1 MVTVA
6 AEKTYTSD
14 EYFEL
19 EKNSET
25 RHEFYYGKLIE
36 MPGESRI
43 ANQIA
48 KNILK
53 KWDDI
58 LEDEGYFL
66 YSHDVKAEVKKNKL
80 YRYPDLVVT
89 PESDDSDDYMVKSPV
104 ILVEVA
110 SEKSWKTDTGA
121 KRREYS
127 NLPTLKYYLI
137 VSQEETFVELCIRKG
152 DDWTFVHFE
161 DLNETIELADFNLK
175 ITLAEIYHRVKFGE
189 PKTNL

>member
-1 MVTVA
+1 MVTA
-6 AEKTYTSD
+6 ASEKLYTSE
-14 EYFEL
+14 EYFEF
-19 EKNSET
+19 EKSSEV

-36 MPGESRI
+36 MPGESRL

-53 KWDDI
+53 KWDDV
-58 LEDEGYFL
+58 LEEQGYFL

-89 PESDDSDDYMVKSPV
+89 PESDDSDDYIVKSPV
-104 ILVEVA
+104 IMVEVA
-110 SEKSWKTDTGA
+110 SEKSWRTDTGA

-127 NLPTLKYYLI
+127 ALPSLKYYLI

-152 DDWTFVHFE
+152 TDWTFVHFE

-175 ITLAEIYHRVKFGE
+175 ITLSEIYHRVKFAE
-189 PKTNL
+189 SKTDL